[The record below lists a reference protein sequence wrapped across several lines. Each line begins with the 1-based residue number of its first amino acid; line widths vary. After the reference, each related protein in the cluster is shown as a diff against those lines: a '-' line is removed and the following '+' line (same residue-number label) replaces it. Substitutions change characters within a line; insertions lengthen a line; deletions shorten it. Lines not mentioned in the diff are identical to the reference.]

1 MWPYSAV
8 LPFDVG
14 CRQVN
19 VIYAQPRAYSNPSK
33 PKTANMQ
40 TNGAGLTGRW
50 LQSLCKLDIRWYM
63 NQ

>member
-1 MWPYSAV
+1 MWHYSGI
-8 LPFDVG
+8 LPFDGG

-19 VIYAQPRAYSNPSK
+19 VIYAQPRAYSNSSK
-33 PKTANMQ
+33 PKTAMV
-40 TNGAGLTGRW
+40 TW